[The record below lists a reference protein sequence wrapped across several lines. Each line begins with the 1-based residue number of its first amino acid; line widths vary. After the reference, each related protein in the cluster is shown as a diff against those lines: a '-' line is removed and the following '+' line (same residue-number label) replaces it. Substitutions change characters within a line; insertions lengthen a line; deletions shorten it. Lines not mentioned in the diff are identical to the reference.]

1 MSHED
6 QKLIRQLFF
15 HKFFSTKLAQKDAAA
30 ARKKSGKG
38 REDEDMLLDDFEDEM
53 SGAELPASVAD
64 EEETEDEDEAE
75 DEEADDDEEEEA
87 DDDEEEEA
95 DDDEEPGSDPEEDE
109 IWKVSSRSCDDVI

>member
-1 MSHED
+1 
-6 QKLIRQLFF
+6 
-15 HKFFSTKLAQKDAAA
+15 
-30 ARKKSGKG
+30 
-38 REDEDMLLDDFEDEM
+38 MLQDDSEDEM

-64 EEETEDEDEAE
+64 EEETEDEDE
-75 DEEADDDEEEEA
+75 DEEDEA

>member
-1 MSHED
+1 
-6 QKLIRQLFF
+6 LFF

-38 REDEDMLLDDFEDEM
+38 REDEDMLQDDSEDEM

-64 EEETEDEDEAE
+64 EEETEDED
-75 DEEADDDEEEEA
+75 DEEEA
-87 DDDEEEEA
+87 DEDEEQEG

-109 IWKVSSRSCDDVI
+109 IWKVST

>member
-38 REDEDMLLDDFEDEM
+38 REDEDMLQDDSEDEM

-64 EEETEDEDEAE
+64 EEETEDEDEEE
-75 DEEADDDEEEEA
+75 DEEADGDEEEDV
-87 DDDEEEEA
+87 DDN
-95 DDDEEPGSDPEEDE
+95 EEPGSDPEEDE
-109 IWKVSSRSCDDVI
+109 IWKVST